1 MGFFGKKEDERDAE
15 FPQLTVKQGDRMRQ
29 LCKEALVKLGVDVEV
44 FSDRIVTADGTAYG
58 LETVSRMA
66 AAAPEREW
74 TKAIAEYFS
83 HLAAESERPGIDQLP
98 VEQLLERT
106 RAKII
111 DPASVTQEQAET
123 HFNYAQWVG
132 RLPMVMA
139 FEGEETITY
148 LRDTHVATIGQELA
162 WDTARK
168 NLISEGCGTP
178 EQVTSEDGGSVFAI
192 MSDSNFQ
199 ATWLAFPEDLLE
211 ALGFKAGPLGVFIT
225 VPSATALNLHV
236 VNEGTSIVDLT
247 FMATV
252 TAAQY
257 EGMPHPLSPHIY
269 WWNGSYVE
277 PVTGAVDGALALE
290 LPEELEV
297 LLTR

>member
-29 LCKEALVKLGVDVEV
+29 LCKEALVKLGIDVEV

-74 TKAIAEYFS
+74 KKAIAEYFS
-83 HLAAESERPGIDQLP
+83 HLAAESEPPGIDQLP

-111 DPASVTQEQAET
+111 DPATVTQEQAET

-139 FEGEETITY
+139 FDGEETITY

-247 FMATV
+247 FMATL
-252 TAAQY
+252 TAAQH